1 MASSASMSAGGVS
14 VPRQY
19 AEESEVTGWVGW
31 IVFAGTMMALLGM
44 FHMFEGLIA
53 LFRHTEIAFP
63 ASGMTI
69 QVSYTQWG
77 WLQLIAGALVLAAGV
92 ALFTGRMWARTLGVI
107 LVSISALVNFAWAN
121 LYPFWSLTLGD
132 RLLRHLRDH
141 RARQRDERGRK
152 DLSESHRWGEN
163 NSLGGSR
170 SVAVSGPAP
179 SASSASSALPGGPTP
194 VDEGPDPARL
204 GGRCHET
211 PNPNPNPNQDQD
223 GSSPVHRSSAQVL

>member
-1 MASSASMSAGGVS
+1 MASSTSMSAGGVS

-77 WLQLIAGALVLAAGV
+77 WLQLIAGALVLATGL

-107 LVSISALVNFAWAN
+107 LVSVSALVNFAWAN
-121 LYPFWSLTLGD
+121 LFPVWSLTLLTIDFLVIYAIIAHGSEMKE
-132 RLLRHLRDH
+132 
-141 RARQRDERGRK
+141 AREI
-152 DLSESHRWGEN
+152 
-163 NSLGGSR
+163 
-170 SVAVSGPAP
+170 
-179 SASSASSALPGGPTP
+179 
-194 VDEGPDPARL
+194 
-204 GGRCHET
+204 
-211 PNPNPNPNQDQD
+211 
-223 GSSPVHRSSAQVL
+223 